1 MTETYIKVKP
11 YEQRVAE
18 GLFMNSIYF
27 RQFTLE
33 SRFIKLFPGD
43 THCKWGEVID
53 AWQAGVKVRIT
64 RVQNNL
70 SCSGATYKVGSIHF
84 IPMAKVSF
92 AYVTEEEA
100 TGQSC
105 TSYNAEKHLTW
116 NEFVAQAEGV

>member
-1 MTETYIKVKP
+1 MTTSYIKVKP
-11 YEQRVAE
+11 FEQRVAE

-53 AWQAGVKVRIT
+53 AWQAGIKVRIT
-64 RVQNNL
+64 RVHNNL
-70 SCSGATYKVGSIHF
+70 SCSGASYKVGSIHF
-84 IPMAKVSF
+84 IPMERAKF

-100 TGQSC
+100 TGRSV
-105 TSYNAEKHLTW
+105 TSYKEETNLTW
-116 NEFVAQAEGV
+116 DEFVAQAEGV